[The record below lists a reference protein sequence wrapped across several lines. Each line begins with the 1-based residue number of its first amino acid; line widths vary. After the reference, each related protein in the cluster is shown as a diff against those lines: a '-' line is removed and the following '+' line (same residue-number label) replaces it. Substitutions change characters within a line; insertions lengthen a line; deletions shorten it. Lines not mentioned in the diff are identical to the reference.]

1 MSEVLWSGLL
11 VLGVPWSL
19 YQGYRGFMF
28 QWLRED
34 TPFKDWSKPRKIFL
48 LALADGLTYLVTS
61 ASGFVALGLCWTL
74 SVGISDPSKIEVGTA
89 ALFGFLVVY
98 GILGVTGKMP
108 YLIDRG
114 KLFPASLS
122 GG

>member
-1 MSEVLWSGLL
+1 MSEVLCFLL
-11 VLGVPWSL
+11 VLGLLLSL

-28 QWLRED
+28 QWLRPDE
-34 TPFKDWSKPRKIFL
+34 PFKGWSKSRKVIL
-48 LALADGLTYLVTS
+48 LALADGLTYFVTS
-61 ASGFVALGLCWTL
+61 ASGFVSLMLCWEV
-74 SVGISDPSKIEVGTA
+74 SDRISDPAKIGVGTT

-114 KLFPASLS
+114 KLFPPSL
-122 GG
+122 GGG

>member
-11 VLGVPWSL
+11 VLGFLWSL

-28 QWLRED
+28 QWLRTD
-34 TPFKDWSKPRKIFL
+34 APFKDWSKPRRVFL
-48 LALADGLTYLVTS
+48 LALADGLTYFVTS
-61 ASGFVALGLCWTL
+61 ASGFVSLGLCWQL

-98 GILGVTGKMP
+98 GIMGVTGKMP

-114 KLFPASLS
+114 KLFPPSL
-122 GG
+122 GGS

>member
-1 MSEVLWSGLL
+1 MNEVLCSTL
-11 VLGVPWSL
+11 VLGGLVLSL

-28 QWLRED
+28 QCLRTD
-34 TPFKDWSKPRKIFL
+34 DPFKGWSKSRKVIL
-48 LALADGLTYLVTS
+48 LSLADGFTYFVTS
-61 ASGFVALGLCWTL
+61 ASGFISLALCWELL
-74 SVGISDPSKIEVGTA
+74 SRISDPSKIEVGTA
-89 ALFGFLVVY
+89 ALFGFLVIY

-114 KLFPASLS
+114 KLSPPSL